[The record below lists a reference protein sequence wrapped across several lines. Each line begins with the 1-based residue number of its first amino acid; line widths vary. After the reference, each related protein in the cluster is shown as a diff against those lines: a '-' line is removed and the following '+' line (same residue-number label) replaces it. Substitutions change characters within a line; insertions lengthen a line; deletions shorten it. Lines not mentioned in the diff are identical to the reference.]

1 MAVRKIRSFVARL
14 VVVAVLAVTLAVGSV
29 AVGHPAD
36 ASAAKYSCAQ
46 AYALGQAW
54 MNYGDIMYAYGNY
67 TAAAAGYGR
76 AAAYFD
82 FC

>member
-1 MAVRKIRSFVARL
+1 MAIRKIWSVVSRL
-14 VVVAVLAVTLAVGSV
+14 VVVAVLAVTLVAGSV

-36 ASAAKYSCAQ
+36 AAAAKYTCAQ

-54 MNYGDIMYAYGNY
+54 MNYGDIMYANGNY
-67 TAAAAGYGR
+67 TAAANAYGK
-76 AAAYFD
+76 AVAYFD